1 MPTYEYECTACG
13 HRMEVFQRL
22 ADDPLTTCERCGGKL
37 RKLFH
42 PVGISFKGS
51 GFYTTDSRKV
61 SKNGEPK
68 KKPAAEPSTDGKEST
83 KTSSAKDTSKDS
95 PKDSPKPSSA
105 A

>member
-68 KKPAAEPSTDGKEST
+68 KKPAAEPSKGGKDT
-83 KTSSAKDTSKDS
+83 KKTSKDT
-95 PKDSPKPSSA
+95 PKDTPKPSSTA
-105 A
+105 